1 MKMATDKHL
10 TQYMLLV
17 SGLVLFLGLFIWF
30 AHNDIIQVMISAVSS
45 LLFITWG
52 IVHHVSEERAR
63 KSVLIE
69 YILLGIVVFFI
80 VFTVLSIF

>member
-1 MKMATDKHL
+1 MKVRTDKHL
-10 TQYMLLV
+10 TQYMLLGSV
-17 SGLVLFLGLFIWF
+17 LVLFLGLFIWF
-30 AHNDIIQVMISAVSS
+30 AHNDVIQIIVSAVSS

-52 IVHHVSEERAR
+52 IVHHVNEERAR

-69 YILLGIVVFFI
+69 YVLLGVVVFFI